1 MDVVYRLNDIDFV
14 WDRKKAESNLRKHG
28 VALATACE
36 VFFDPFVCFIG
47 IDVVGGE
54 RREIVIGMTVDWRI
68 LRVLYI
74 YRRDQIRVVSAC
86 PVTTQER
93 KAYEDQ

>member
-1 MDVVYRLNDIDFV
+1 MGSQEGRVESS
-14 WDRKKAESNLRKHG
+14 KALRG
-28 VALATACE
+28 TRDGLRSLLRSV
-36 VFFDPFVCFIG
+36 
-47 IDVVGGE
+47 DVVGGE